1 MILPLDSNAG
11 NSLLDTYH
19 CRLNID
25 FAFIFVVLL
34 LFKICYRKHEI
45 PFVNPS
51 IKSDKCYLETGIQLN
66 SSHFQTGA
74 IQVPTKS

>member
-25 FAFIFVVLL
+25 FAFMFVPMYFYSKYVSEFMRFL
-34 LFKICYRKHEI
+34 
-45 PFVNPS
+45 P
-51 IKSDKCYLETGIQLN
+51 
-66 SSHFQTGA
+66 
-74 IQVPTKS
+74 